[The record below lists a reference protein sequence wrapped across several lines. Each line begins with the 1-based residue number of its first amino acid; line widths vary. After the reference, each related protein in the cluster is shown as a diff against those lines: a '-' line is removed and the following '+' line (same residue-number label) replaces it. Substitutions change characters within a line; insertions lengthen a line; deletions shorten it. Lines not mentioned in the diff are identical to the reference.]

1 MENGQKC
8 YNVFNMN
15 IDIERLKEIREELDA
30 MNETDVLYIDEDR
43 KAKYVIMPVELYD
56 TLEDLLSV
64 LNAPASA
71 SVRIAAPEEIDL
83 SYDEYE
89 RIKKQIM
96 EAVEKTFMP
105 KPEKLN

>member
-1 MENGQKC
+1 
-8 YNVFNMN
+8 MN

>member
-1 MENGQKC
+1 MKKMQKC
-8 YNVFNMN
+8 YNGFNMN

-30 MNETDVLYIDEDR
+30 MNEADVLYIDQDR

-56 TLEDLLSV
+56 TLEELLNV
-64 LNAPASA
+64 LNTPVSA

>member
-1 MENGQKC
+1 
-8 YNVFNMN
+8 MN
-15 IDIERLKEIREELDA
+15 IDIERLKEIKEELDG
-30 MNETDVLYIDEDR
+30 MKETDVLFIDEDR

-56 TLEDLLSV
+56 TLEDMLNV
-64 LNAPASA
+64 LNASASA

-89 RIKKQIM
+89 RIKRQIM

>member
-1 MENGQKC
+1 MKKMQKC
-8 YNVFNMN
+8 YNGFNMN

-30 MNETDVLYIDEDR
+30 MNEADVLYIDQDR

-56 TLEDLLSV
+56 TLEDLLNV
-64 LNAPASA
+64 LNTPVSA

>member
-1 MENGQKC
+1 
-8 YNVFNMN
+8 MN

-30 MNETDVLYIDEDR
+30 MNEADVLYIDQDR

-56 TLEDLLSV
+56 TLEELLNV
-64 LNAPASA
+64 LNTPVSA

-105 KPEKLN
+105 KPEKLNG

>member
-1 MENGQKC
+1 MEKEEKC

-15 IDIERLKEIREELDA
+15 IDIERLKEIREELDE
-30 MNETDVLYIDEDR
+30 MKETDVLFIDEDR

>member
-1 MENGQKC
+1 MKKMQKC
-8 YNVFNMN
+8 YNGFNMN
-15 IDIERLKEIREELDA
+15 IDIERLKEIKEELDA
-30 MNETDVLYIDEDR
+30 MNETDVLYIDQDR

-56 TLEDLLSV
+56 TLEDLLNV
-64 LNAPASA
+64 LNTPVST

>member
-1 MENGQKC
+1 
-8 YNVFNMN
+8 MN
-15 IDIERLKEIREELDA
+15 IDIERLKEIKDELDA
-30 MNETDVLYIDEDR
+30 MNESDVLFIDEDR

-56 TLEDLLSV
+56 TLEDLLNV
-64 LNAPASA
+64 LNAQAPA

>member
-1 MENGQKC
+1 MEKRQKC
-8 YNVFNMN
+8 YNSFNMN
-15 IDIERLKEIREELDA
+15 IDIERLKEIKDELDA
-30 MNETDVLYIDEDR
+30 MNESDVLFIDEDR

-56 TLEDLLSV
+56 TLEDLLNV
-64 LNAPASA
+64 LNAPAPA

>member
-1 MENGQKC
+1 MQKC
-8 YNVFNMN
+8 YNGFNMN
-15 IDIERLKEIREELDA
+15 IDIERLKEIKEELDA
-30 MNETDVLYIDEDR
+30 MNEADVLYIDQDR

-56 TLEDLLSV
+56 TLEDLLNV
-64 LNAPASA
+64 LNTPVSA

>member
-1 MENGQKC
+1 MQKC
-8 YNVFNMN
+8 YNGFNMN

-30 MNETDVLYIDEDR
+30 MNEADVLYIDQDR

-56 TLEDLLSV
+56 TLEDLLNV
-64 LNAPASA
+64 LNTPVSA

>member
-1 MENGQKC
+1 MEKRQKC
-8 YNVFNMN
+8 YNGFNMN
-15 IDIERLKEIREELDA
+15 IDIERLKEIKDELDA
-30 MNETDVLYIDEDR
+30 MNESDVLFIDEDR

-56 TLEDLLSV
+56 TLEDLLNV
-64 LNAPASA
+64 LNAPAPA
-71 SVRIAAPEEIDL
+71 SVRIAAPEEFDL

>member
-1 MENGQKC
+1 MEKRQKC
-8 YNVFNMN
+8 YNGLNMN
-15 IDIERLKEIREELDA
+15 IDIERLKEIKDELDA
-30 MNETDVLYIDEDR
+30 MNESDVLFIDEDR

-56 TLEDLLSV
+56 TLEDLLNV
-64 LNAPASA
+64 LNAQAPA

>member
-1 MENGQKC
+1 MQKC
-8 YNVFNMN
+8 YNGFNMN

-30 MNETDVLYIDEDR
+30 MNEADVLYIDQDR

-56 TLEDLLSV
+56 TLEELLNV
-64 LNAPASA
+64 LNTPVSA

-105 KPEKLN
+105 KPEKLNG

>member
-1 MENGQKC
+1 MKKMQKC
-8 YNVFNMN
+8 YNGFNMN
-15 IDIERLKEIREELDA
+15 IDIERLKEIKEELDA
-30 MNETDVLYIDEDR
+30 MNETDVLYIDQDR

-56 TLEDLLSV
+56 TLEDLLNV
-64 LNAPASA
+64 LNTPVSA

>member
-1 MENGQKC
+1 MQKC
-8 YNVFNMN
+8 YNGFNMN

-30 MNETDVLYIDEDR
+30 MNEADVLYIDEDR

-56 TLEDLLSV
+56 TLEDLLNV
-64 LNAPASA
+64 LNTPVSA

>member
-1 MENGQKC
+1 MQKC
-8 YNVFNMN
+8 YNGFNMN
-15 IDIERLKEIREELDA
+15 IDIERLKEIKEELDA
-30 MNETDVLYIDEDR
+30 MNETDVLYIDQDR

-56 TLEDLLSV
+56 TLEDLLNV
-64 LNAPASA
+64 LNTPVSA

>member
-1 MENGQKC
+1 MEKRQKC
-8 YNVFNMN
+8 YNGFNMN
-15 IDIERLKEIREELDA
+15 IDIERLKEIKDELDA
-30 MNETDVLYIDEDR
+30 MNESDILFIDEDR

-56 TLEDLLSV
+56 TLEDLLNV
-64 LNAPASA
+64 LNAPAPA

>member
-1 MENGQKC
+1 MEKEEKC

-15 IDIERLKEIREELDA
+15 IDIERLKEIREELDE
-30 MNETDVLYIDEDR
+30 MKETDVLFIDEDR

-64 LNAPASA
+64 LNTPASA

>member
-1 MENGQKC
+1 
-8 YNVFNMN
+8 MN
-15 IDIERLKEIREELDA
+15 IDIERLKEIKDELDA
-30 MNETDVLYIDEDR
+30 MNESDVLFIDEDR

-56 TLEDLLSV
+56 TLEDLLNV
-64 LNAPASA
+64 LNAPAPA

>member
-1 MENGQKC
+1 
-8 YNVFNMN
+8 MN
-15 IDIERLKEIREELDA
+15 IDIERLKEIKDELDA
-30 MNETDVLYIDEDR
+30 MNESDVLFIDEDR

-56 TLEDLLSV
+56 TLEGLLNV
-64 LNAPASA
+64 LNAPAPA

>member
-1 MENGQKC
+1 MEKRQKC
-8 YNVFNMN
+8 YNGFNMN
-15 IDIERLKEIREELDA
+15 IDIERLKEIKDELDA
-30 MNETDVLYIDEDR
+30 MNESDVLFIDEDR

-56 TLEDLLSV
+56 TLEDLLNV
-64 LNAPASA
+64 LNAPAPA
-71 SVRIAAPEEIDL
+71 SVRIAAPDEIDL

>member
-1 MENGQKC
+1 MEKRQKC
-8 YNVFNMN
+8 YNGFNMN
-15 IDIERLKEIREELDA
+15 IDIERLKEIKDELDA
-30 MNETDVLYIDEDR
+30 MNESDVLFIDEDR

-56 TLEDLLSV
+56 TLEDLLNV
-64 LNAPASA
+64 LNAPAPA

-89 RIKKQIM
+89 RIKNQIM

>member
-1 MENGQKC
+1 MEKRQKC
-8 YNVFNMN
+8 YNGFNMN
-15 IDIERLKEIREELDA
+15 IDIERLKEIKDELDA
-30 MNETDVLYIDEDR
+30 MNESDVLFIDEDR

-56 TLEDLLSV
+56 TLEDLLNV
-64 LNAPASA
+64 LNAPAPA
-71 SVRIAAPEEIDL
+71 SVRIAEPDEIDL

>member
-1 MENGQKC
+1 MEKRQKC
-8 YNVFNMN
+8 YNGFNMN
-15 IDIERLKEIREELDA
+15 IDIERLKEIKDELDA
-30 MNETDVLYIDEDR
+30 MNESDVLFIDEDR

-56 TLEDLLSV
+56 TLEDLLNV
-64 LNAPASA
+64 LNAQAPA

>member
-1 MENGQKC
+1 MEKRQKC
-8 YNVFNMN
+8 YNGFNMN
-15 IDIERLKEIREELDA
+15 IDIERLKEIKDELDA
-30 MNETDVLYIDEDR
+30 MNESDVLFIDEDR
-43 KAKYVIMPVELYD
+43 KAKYVIMPVEFYD
-56 TLEDLLSV
+56 TLEDLLNV
-64 LNAPASA
+64 LNAPAPA

>member
-1 MENGQKC
+1 MEKRQKC
-8 YNVFNMN
+8 YNGFNMN
-15 IDIERLKEIREELDA
+15 IDIERLKEIKDELDA
-30 MNETDVLYIDEDR
+30 MNESDVLFIDEDR

-56 TLEDLLSV
+56 TLEDLLNV
-64 LNAPASA
+64 LNAPAPA